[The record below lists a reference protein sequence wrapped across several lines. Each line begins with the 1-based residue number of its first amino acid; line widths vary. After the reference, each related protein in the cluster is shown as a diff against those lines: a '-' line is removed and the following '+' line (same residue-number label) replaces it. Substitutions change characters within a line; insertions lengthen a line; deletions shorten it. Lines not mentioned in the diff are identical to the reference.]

1 MGRRTLTMAK
11 QEGKGWFALLLAEY
25 LTPQVQIPAYIMQ
38 AIHFAHGT
46 FPLPLLVRILQ
57 HRAEYRYGSDVL
69 NSPAKQAF
77 LLEVERFAQ
86 GYIGLAELRTAIGL
100 MLPGDAIDAFLA
112 EIQ

>member
-1 MGRRTLTMAK
+1 MAK

-25 LTPQVQIPAYIMQ
+25 LTPQARIPSYLLQ

-46 FPLPLLVRILQ
+46 FPRPLLTRVLQ
-57 HRAEYRYGSDVL
+57 HRAECWFGSNPGNPL
-69 NSPAKQAF
+69 AKRAF

-86 GYIGLAELRTAIGL
+86 GLIGLQSVKALIDF
-100 MLPGDAIDAFLA
+100 MLPGDAINAFLA